1 LDLKQKIKN
10 PLTQKSVSIFSKFY
24 LFLPGS
30 FVLEE
35 EEEVLGWPFPV

>member
-1 LDLKQKIKN
+1 LNLKQKSKIHLLKN
-10 PLTQKSVSIFSKFY
+10 SVSIFSKFY